1 MIKQKC
7 SAQKQHLHTV
17 NNSWNLFNK
26 NQGMPWKNVSSKSHG
41 IYLTSPLFFLGR
53 KLILLP
59 RFDALPLELAESLL
73 AIAVFCCDFSRKKT
87 LAAGNS
93 WVYISTVP

>member
-1 MIKQKC
+1 MKYALKKNKAFYENMYLQK
-7 SAQKQHLHTV
+7 
-17 NNSWNLFNK
+17 N
-26 NQGMPWKNVSSKSHG
+26 PWDLLNFTPV
-41 IYLTSPLFFLGR
+41 FLR
-53 KLILLP
+53 EKILLP
-59 RFDALPLELAESLL
+59 RFDASPLELAESLL